1 MKLAQTVTKVFVGLA
16 VAAIV
21 STASPFR
28 FIQACAPV
36 DVSVDGEGYLRLSRE
51 GRAVYAKS
59 VRLAIAANGKLA
71 TPAGD
76 NLLPSISAPSGTT
89 DLEVDL
95 DGNVFA
101 VKGASK
107 VKVGRIVLALF
118 AEGAALSEQDGVL
131 VAADRPKLGN
141 PGDGTNGVIR
151 SSAAAIP
158 VKSQPVSEAPKTV
171 PTETQKSAPTI
182 ESGGSSPIK
191 IDAPKTTKNL
201 DPLPA
206 VHKEPL
212 AGKKGTPLKIVVSGS
227 GEVAGDKVKLGD
239 IATVEGDETSADAL
253 RQIELGDAPV
263 IGAKRSFDR
272 IRILAKIRAAGF
284 DPNKIELI
292 VPAMISVERKGQSI
306 SQDQFNAAAL
316 KAIAESPGI
325 ATEYVAADAVGPDFL
340 APAGAYALVPE
351 TISGVNTASAL
362 VKIAVYVGVKK
373 VNSRSVKLTAKSL
386 PVSIRIGSAVKVL
399 FRAGGAMVE
408 VQGIARGTG
417 TVGDTISVEV
427 KLPGGEKT
435 NHAGIVLKDGS
446 VEVKL

>member
-1 MKLAQTVTKVFVGLA
+1 MNLARQASKVFVGLA
-16 VAAIV
+16 AAAIV
-21 STASPFR
+21 CSASPFR
-28 FIQACAPV
+28 FQSACAPI

-51 GRAVYAKS
+51 GRAVYSKS

-76 NLLPSISAPSGTT
+76 ALLPSISAPAGTT
-89 DLEVDL
+89 ALEVDL

-101 VKGASK
+101 LNGPAKA
-107 VKVGRIVLALF
+107 KVGRIVLALF
-118 AEGAALSEQDGVL
+118 AEGTALSEQSGVL

-151 SSAAAIP
+151 ATAAQIP
-158 VKSQPVSEAPKTV
+158 AKSQPVTEAPKTV
-171 PTETQKSAPTI
+171 PTEAPKSAPTI
-182 ESGGSSPIK
+182 ESAGSSPIK
-191 IDAPKTTKNL
+191 IDPAKPTKGL

-206 VHKEPL
+206 VHKQP
-212 AGKKGTPLKIVVSGS
+212 AGKKETPLKIVVSGT
-227 GEVAGDKVKLGD
+227 GEVAGDKVTLGD
-239 IATVEGDETSADAL
+239 IATVDGDEASADAL

-272 IRILAKIRAAGF
+272 IRILAKIRSAGF
-284 DPNKIELI
+284 DPNKIDLI
-292 VPAMISVERKGQSI
+292 VPATISVERKGQSI
-306 SQDQFNAAAL
+306 SQEQFNAAAL

-340 APAGAYALVPE
+340 APAGSYALVPE

-386 PVSIRIGSAVKVL
+386 PVSIRVGSAVKVL

-408 VQGIARGTG
+408 VQGIARGSG
-417 TVGDTISVEV
+417 TVGDTIPVEV
-427 KLPGGEKT
+427 KLPGSEKT